1 MERFIEYYQTKSTFT
16 KTIDH
21 LTGVRFVEASSI
33 TFKSVFY
40 YKNNDTFYI
49 ADIDFLYDPSEENGT
64 KLLKLTYAVKTN
76 NIDGIQDKK
85 EIY

>member
-21 LTGVRFVEASSI
+21 LTGVRFVKAPSI
-33 TFKSVFY
+33 TFNSVFY

-49 ADIDFLYDPSEENGT
+49 ADMEFLYDPSKENGT
-64 KLLKLTYAVKTN
+64 ELLKITYAIKTD
-76 NIDGIQDKK
+76 NIDGI
-85 EIY
+85 